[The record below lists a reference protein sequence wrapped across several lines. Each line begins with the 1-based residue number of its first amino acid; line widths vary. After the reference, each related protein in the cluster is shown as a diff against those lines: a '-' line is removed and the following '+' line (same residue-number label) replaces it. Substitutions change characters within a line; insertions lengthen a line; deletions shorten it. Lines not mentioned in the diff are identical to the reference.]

1 MQETLQERRQA
12 AIMRLVNDLAVGS
25 QIRDQLPFTNLQNR
39 RQTMKPVKAICTAA
53 IVALALSVPAYAGEI
68 SSPGSPSPA
77 PTPTVTSSA
86 AGDISSPA
94 IASTAPGD
102 VGFPPAVAD
111 ILSVLIWLF

>member
-1 MQETLQERRQA
+1 MQETLQERQQA
-12 AIMRLVNDLAVGS
+12 DIMRLVNDLAVGS
-25 QIRDQLPFTNLQNR
+25 QVSVQLPFTNPQNR

-77 PTPTVTSSA
+77 PVTASA
-86 AGDISSPA
+86 PGDISSPA

-102 VGFPPAVAD
+102 VGFPTEFAD
-111 ILSVLIWLF
+111 ILSALFWLL